1 MFLSA
6 DLYTTFLFFEL
17 MSLGSYVWVVQ
28 EETEGALAA
37 GKTYLTIAVL
47 GGLVTLMGLLL
58 LHHLTGTLVISELRA
73 ACAAVENRRAD
84 AEPQGIRFP
93 VQGDLQPIKVRMF
106 RLPRRRTQLPP
117 RRSRRCCQ
125 AC

>member
-1 MFLSA
+1 
-6 DLYTTFLFFEL
+6 

-58 LHHLTGTLVISELRA
+58 LHHLTGTLVIS
-73 ACAAVENRRAD
+73 
-84 AEPQGIRFP
+84 
-93 VQGDLQPIKVRMF
+93 
-106 RLPRRRTQLPP
+106 
-117 RRSRRCCQ
+117 
-125 AC
+125 